1 MPNTTDITERIAR
14 LNEAVDIYE
23 KNIHK
28 QLSALTMRF
37 VIEIFFVIVIPIA
50 AAVIVYFFS
59 NLAGALG
66 TIAVGVA
73 NAADKIAISK
83 TLIATYFDDRAV
95 LDTRINSLRG
105 TLKLAEQEDD
115 ASEQKSMLDKIE
127 QNLKN
132 WMEVT
137 R

>member
-1 MPNTTDITERIAR
+1 VCSSD
-14 LNEAVDIYE
+14 L
-23 KNIHK
+23 
-28 QLSALTMRF
+28 
-37 VIEIFFVIVIPIA
+37 
-50 AAVIVYFFS
+50 
-59 NLAGALG
+59 
-66 TIAVGVA
+66 
-73 NAADKIAISK
+73 
-83 TLIATYFDDRAV
+83 FDDRAV